1 MKIEHELEPFYNQ
14 DSKILILGTMPSV
27 KSRELGFY
35 YAHPKNRFWWVL
47 SQVYQEELPT
57 TIEDKKKFLKKYYIA
72 LFDVLKTCS
81 IEGSSDA
88 SIKNPI
94 PNDLSPILKNSQIT
108 TIFITGKK
116 AYQLYQ
122 RYIYPKTKIPAISLP
137 STSPAYARR
146 DIKEYLIQE
155 YKQIVEY
162 TKK

>member
-27 KSRELGFY
+27 KSREFGFY

-57 TIEDKKKFLKKYYIA
+57 TIEDKKKFLKKHYIA

-94 PNDLSPILKNSQIT
+94 PNDLSPIFNYDNDRKNLTLVTCNNLNDKRIVIT
-108 TIFITGKK
+108 
-116 AYQLYQ
+116 
-122 RYIYPKTKIPAISLP
+122 AI
-137 STSPAYARR
+137 R
-146 DIKEYLIQE
+146 
-155 YKQIVEY
+155 
-162 TKK
+162 

>member
-1 MKIEHELEPFYNQ
+1 MKVEHELKPFYDQ

-57 TIEDKKKFLKKYYIA
+57 TIKEQKKFLKKHYIA
-72 LFDVLKTCS
+72 LFDVLKTCT

-88 SIKNPI
+88 SIKDPI
-94 PNDLSPILKNSQIT
+94 PNDLSPILKNSQIKA
-108 TIFITGKK
+108 IFTTGKK

-122 RYIYPKTKIPAISLP
+122 KHIYPKIKIQAISLP
-137 STSPAYARR
+137 STSPAYARK
-146 DIKEYLIQE
+146 DIKEYLLHE
-155 YKQIVEY
+155 YQIIKEY